1 MIDLYTA
8 PTPNGRKV
16 SIALEEYA
24 VAYSVK
30 AVDLQKNE
38 QFEPDFLKM
47 NPNNKIPVIFDSDRG
62 SALAE
67 SGAILIYLAE
77 KYGAFWG
84 EDRLETIQWLMWQMG
99 GLGPMLGQV
108 HYFSRYNS
116 GKSVYAEER
125 FKNEALRLYR
135 VLEVLLSDREFLSY
149 SYSIAD
155 MSVWPWISRFEWQG
169 IDLNEFPNILR
180 WYVEIGERPAVVRGY
195 DQPFFVN
202 KIPMP

>member
-1 MIDLYTA
+1 M
-8 PTPNGRKV
+8 
-16 SIALEEYA
+16 
-24 VAYSVK
+24 
-30 AVDLQKNE
+30 
-38 QFEPDFLKM
+38 
-47 NPNNKIPVIFDSDRG
+47 
-62 SALAE
+62 
-67 SGAILIYLAE
+67 AE

-135 VLEVLLSDREFLSY
+135 VLEGLLSDREFLSH

-155 MSVWPWISRFEWQG
+155 MAVWPWISRFEWQG

-180 WYVEIGERPAVVRGY
+180 WYVEISERPAVVLSL
-195 DQPFFVN
+195 
-202 KIPMP
+202 IHI

>member
-99 GLGPMLGQV
+99 GAGP
-108 HYFSRYNS
+108 NAWS
-116 GKSVYAEER
+116 GSL
-125 FKNEALRLYR
+125 FQSL
-135 VLEVLLSDREFLSY
+135 
-149 SYSIAD
+149 
-155 MSVWPWISRFEWQG
+155 Q
-169 IDLNEFPNILR
+169 
-180 WYVEIGERPAVVRGY
+180 
-195 DQPFFVN
+195 
-202 KIPMP
+202 

>member
-47 NPNNKIPVIFDSDRG
+47 NLNNKIPVIFDSDRG

-125 FKNEALRLYR
+125 FKNEALRLYKSFGR
-135 VLEVLLSDREFLSY
+135 PPVRQRILVSQLLDSGYGGLALDIPFQ
-149 SYSIAD
+149 
-155 MSVWPWISRFEWQG
+155 WQG

-180 WYVEIGERPAVVRGY
+180 WYVEISERPAVVRGY
-195 DQPFFVN
+195 DNLFS
-202 KIPMP
+202 

>member
-47 NPNNKIPVIFDSDRG
+47 NLNNKIPVIFDSDRG

-108 HYFSRYNS
+108 HY
-116 GKSVYAEER
+116 SVATIVASQ
-125 FKNEALRLYR
+125 FMQKKDLRTRL
-135 VLEVLLSDREFLSY
+135 
-149 SYSIAD
+149 
-155 MSVWPWISRFEWQG
+155 
-169 IDLNEFPNILR
+169 
-180 WYVEIGERPAVVRGY
+180 
-195 DQPFFVN
+195 
-202 KIPMP
+202 